1 MGSLVSCKKN
11 KEYCWQT
18 YDQLGNPM
26 AVVCDKTESEIQA
39 LYGPYY
45 ERADVKKF
53 CWKIDYSNGTIGYI
67 ENISEKMAA
76 QWYGTGNV
84 LEKVACGYCQRWS
97 TREKDVLRSTGQF
110 SFKQMVVKLYCGDT
124 CSKLFPGRLIV
135 LRETADSIIYHEF
148 VQRIN

>member
-45 ERADVKKF
+45 ERADVKK
-53 CWKIDYSNGTIGYI
+53 ILL
-67 ENISEKMAA
+67 ENRLQ
-76 QWYGTGNV
+76 QWND
-84 LEKVACGYCQRWS
+84 R
-97 TREKDVLRSTGQF
+97 
-110 SFKQMVVKLYCGDT
+110 
-124 CSKLFPGRLIV
+124 
-135 LRETADSIIYHEF
+135 IY
-148 VQRIN
+148 